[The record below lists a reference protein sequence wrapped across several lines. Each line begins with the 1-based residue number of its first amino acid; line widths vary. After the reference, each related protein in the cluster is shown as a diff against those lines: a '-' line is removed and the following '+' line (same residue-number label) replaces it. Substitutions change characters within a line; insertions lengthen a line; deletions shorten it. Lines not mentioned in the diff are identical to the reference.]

1 VWIRPTGCS
10 ARAAVL
16 KQSNVK
22 RYGGELV
29 GRPKSNG
36 VYAKL
41 SATYYDDDAILEAG
55 PHAELL
61 WVRYLAFT
69 ALLPTDGYVTDRQM
83 KVRVGR
89 GLRDVPGRLRSLVE
103 VGLLVA
109 VDDGYVSRS
118 WQKWNRS
125 ADDIGRYLA
134 KDRERKARKH
144 GGEGPNSA
152 RNGTGFQSDSSDQ
165 SKAKQSKSIEA
176 KASSSEVADA
186 TLRPDVISLLN
197 LLDEEIR
204 KNGGK
209 VPSRTK
215 KNADAARLMLD
226 RDNIPA
232 ADVAGA
238 IRWSQADE
246 FWRSNILSMSK
257 LREKYD
263 QLRLA
268 AQRKPP
274 AAKVGPSLPVAPKF
288 KGPCAHRFVGGF
300 CAECSERET

>member
-1 VWIRPTGCS
+1 M
-10 ARAAVL
+10 
-16 KQSNVK
+16 
-22 RYGGELV
+22 

-36 VYAKL
+36 AYAKL

-69 ALLPTDGYVTDRQM
+69 ALVPTDGYVTDRQM
-83 KVRVGR
+83 RVRVGR

-125 ADDIGRYLA
+125 AEQIGRHLA
-134 KDRERKARKH
+134 KDRERKSRKP
-144 GGEGPNSA
+144 GEVDPNSA
-152 RNGTGFQSDSSDQ
+152 RNGDEFQSDSSDQ
-165 SKAKQSKSIEA
+165 SKARQSKSSEA

-186 TLRPDVISLLN
+186 TPRPDVIFLLD
-197 LLDEEIR
+197 LLDEEIT

-209 VPSRTK
+209 RPTRSK
-215 KNADAARLMLD
+215 KNVDAIRLMID
-226 RDNIPA
+226 RDRI
-232 ADVAGA
+232 DVNDIAGA
-238 IRWSQADE
+238 IRWCQADE
-246 FWRSNILSMSK
+246 FWRSNVLSPSK
-257 LREKYD
+257 LREKYQ

-268 AQRKPP
+268 AQRKKPDSK
-274 AAKVGPSLPVAPKF
+274 AGASLPVAPNVKN
-288 KGPCAHRFVGGF
+288 PCANGHRFVGGF
-300 CAECSERET
+300 CAECSEREP